1 MKAVRFHEYGGRDKL
16 VVESVPDPV
25 AGPGEVVVKVGACA
39 LNHLDVDFREGISRF
54 PLELAADHGTRAR
67 RHDRERR
74 AGRLGGVEGR
84 RPRRAVPDGHRSRIT
99 SCRAPGRENLS
110 PSSFIGASMPGGY
123 AEYAAIPERHLVR
136 TPDSMTDV
144 EAAAFQIAFGTS
156 YHMLFTRGELKMGE
170 TVLINSV
177 GSGIG
182 AAAVQLAHLA
192 GAFVIGNASSDE
204 KLAKARELGM
214 HEGINHATHD
224 VPTEV
229 MRITNDRGVDLVYE
243 HVGGKLFQAGLDSL
257 TRDGRLVTCG
267 AHSGEVVDLD
277 IIVLFRNQTRIIG
290 SFTFTSAEYEE
301 VLRLAGLGLLKP
313 QVHSTYSLDDA
324 AEAFEV
330 MEARAALRQ
339 DRDHAV
345 SEPTASQ
352 TLATWVTDLRY
363 SDIDAPTV
371 AYAKELLLDHL
382 GCAARGGTVDT
393 ADAVARMLA
402 DDRRRRGHGA
412 HRGRRARRRCGRS
425 GRPSRTACTRTR
437 SSSTTRTARAR
448 CIPRS

>member
-1 MKAVRFHEYGGRDKL
+1 VKALRFHEYGGREKL

-39 LNHLDVDFREGISRF
+39 LNHLDVDMREGTSRF
-54 PLELAADHGTRAR
+54 PLELPLIMGLEIAGTIASLGPGVAEQWKVG
-67 RHDRERR
+67 DRV
-74 AGRLGGVEGR
+74 APYLMGTDPHHVM
-84 RPRRAVPDGHRSRIT
+84 SRT
-99 SCRAPGRENLS
+99 GRENLS
-110 PSSFIGASMPGGY
+110 PSNFIGATIPGGY
-123 AEYAAIPERHLVR
+123 AEYVAVPERHLVR

-144 EAAAFQIAFGTS
+144 QAAAFQIAFGTS

-224 VPTEV
+224 VATEV
-229 MRITNDRGVDLVYE
+229 RRITNDRGVDLVYE

-267 AHSGEVVDLD
+267 AHSGEVVELD
-277 IIVLFRNQTRIIG
+277 IIPLFRNQTRIIG

-301 VLRLAGLGLLKP
+301 VLRLAGLGLLEP
-313 QVHSTYSLDDA
+313 QVHSTFSLADA
-324 AEAFEV
+324 AQAFEV
-330 MEARAALRQ
+330 MEARR
-339 DRDHAV
+339 HFGKIV
-345 SEPTASQ
+345 ITP
-352 TLATWVTDLRY
+352 
-363 SDIDAPTV
+363 
-371 AYAKELLLDHL
+371 
-382 GCAARGGTVDT
+382 
-393 ADAVARMLA
+393 
-402 DDRRRRGHGA
+402 
-412 HRGRRARRRCGRS
+412 
-425 GRPSRTACTRTR
+425 
-437 SSSTTRTARAR
+437 
-448 CIPRS
+448 

>member
-16 VVESVPDPV
+16 VVEDVPEPV
-25 AGPGEVVVKVGACA
+25 AGTGEVVVKVGACA

-54 PLELAADHGTRAR
+54 PLELPLIMGLEIAGTIVSIGPGVSEQWKAGDRVAPYLMGTDPDH
-67 RHDRERR
+67 
-74 AGRLGGVEGR
+74 VM
-84 RPRRAVPDGHRSRIT
+84 SRT
-99 SCRAPGRENLS
+99 GRENLS
-110 PSSFIGASMPGGY
+110 PSAFIGASIPGGY

-136 TPDSMTDV
+136 TPDSMTDI

-156 YHMLFTRGELKMGE
+156 YHMLFTRGELRMGE

-182 AAAVQLAHLA
+182 AAAVQLAKLA
-192 GAFVIGNASSDE
+192 GAYVIGTASSDE

-224 VPTEV
+224 VATEV
-229 MRITNDRGVDLVYE
+229 RRITNDRGVDLVYE

-301 VLRLAGLGLLKP
+301 VLRLAGLGLLEP
-313 QVHSTYSLDDA
+313 QVHATYSLDDA

-330 MEARAALRQ
+330 MEARQHFGKIVLT
-339 DRDHAV
+339 
-345 SEPTASQ
+345 P
-352 TLATWVTDLRY
+352 
-363 SDIDAPTV
+363 
-371 AYAKELLLDHL
+371 
-382 GCAARGGTVDT
+382 
-393 ADAVARMLA
+393 
-402 DDRRRRGHGA
+402 
-412 HRGRRARRRCGRS
+412 
-425 GRPSRTACTRTR
+425 
-437 SSSTTRTARAR
+437 
-448 CIPRS
+448 

>member
-16 VVESVPDPV
+16 VLEDLPDPV

-39 LNHLDVDFREGISRF
+39 LNHLDVDLREGISRF
-54 PLELAADHGTRAR
+54 PLTLPHTMGLELAGTITEVGPGVSEAWKVG
-67 RHDRERR
+67 DRV
-74 AGRLGGVEGR
+74 APYLMGTDPASVF
-84 RPRRAVPDGHRSRIT
+84 SRT
-99 SCRAPGRENLS
+99 GRENLA
-110 PSSFIGASMPGGY
+110 PTAFIGSTMPGGY

-170 TVLINSV
+170 TVMINSV

-182 AAAVQLAHLA
+182 SAAVQLAKLA

-214 HEGINHATHD
+214 HEGINHATQD
-224 VPTEV
+224 VAAEV
-229 MRITNDRGVDLVYE
+229 MRITGGRGVDLVYE

-257 TRDGRLVTCG
+257 GRDGRLVTCG

-301 VLRLAGLGLLKP
+301 VLRLAGLGLLTP
-313 QVHSTYSLDDA
+313 QVHSTFALADLA
-324 AEAFEV
+324 QAFEL
-330 MEARAALRQ
+330 MEAR
-339 DRDHAV
+339 
-345 SEPTASQ
+345 
-352 TLATWVTDLRY
+352 
-363 SDIDAPTV
+363 
-371 AYAKELLLDHL
+371 
-382 GCAARGGTVDT
+382 
-393 ADAVARMLA
+393 
-402 DDRRRRGHGA
+402 GHFGKIVIT
-412 HRGRRARRRCGRS
+412 
-425 GRPSRTACTRTR
+425 P
-437 SSSTTRTARAR
+437 
-448 CIPRS
+448 

>member
-1 MKAVRFHEYGGRDKL
+1 MKALRFHEYGGRDKL

-39 LNHLDVDFREGISRF
+39 LNHLDVDFREGVSRF
-54 PLELAADHGTRAR
+54 PLELPLIMGLEIAGTIVSRGEGVSEEWKVG
-67 RHDRERR
+67 DRV
-74 AGRLGGVEGR
+74 APYLMGTD
-84 RPRRAVPDGHRSRIT
+84 PGHLMSRT
-99 SCRAPGRENLS
+99 GRENLS
-110 PSSFIGASMPGGY
+110 PADFIGASIPGGY

-182 AAAVQLAHLA
+182 AAAVQLARLA

-204 KLAKARELGM
+204 KLAQARDLGM

-224 VPTEV
+224 VAAEV
-229 MRITNDRGVDLVYE
+229 MRITGGRGVDLVYE

-313 QVHSTYSLDDA
+313 QVHTTYSLDDA

-330 MEARAALRQ
+330 MEARQ
-339 DRDHAV
+339 HFGKIV
-345 SEPTASQ
+345 ITP
-352 TLATWVTDLRY
+352 
-363 SDIDAPTV
+363 
-371 AYAKELLLDHL
+371 
-382 GCAARGGTVDT
+382 
-393 ADAVARMLA
+393 
-402 DDRRRRGHGA
+402 
-412 HRGRRARRRCGRS
+412 
-425 GRPSRTACTRTR
+425 
-437 SSSTTRTARAR
+437 
-448 CIPRS
+448 